1 MTKRISSVRLSA
13 SVVAVILLVGMCFLR
28 PEIARS
34 QASSAT
40 FYGNVIDPT
49 SAAVP
54 EANVTLVEQ
63 STQATITKT
72 TSASGDFA
80 FTFVPVGVYTLK
92 IDAKGF
98 KSYVSTGLSLTAG
111 QQIRQAL
118 KLELG
123 AVTETVNVDAAPP
136 LVNTVSSEQ
145 LQNYS
150 ITDARELPL
159 QNRTSAAC

>member
-1 MTKRISSVRLSA
+1 MTKRISSVGLSA
-13 SVVAVILLVGMCFLR
+13 SVVGVILLFGMCFLR

-49 SAAVP
+49 GAVVP

-63 STQATITKT
+63 STQATTTKT

-92 IDAKGF
+92 IDARGF
-98 KSYVSTGLSLTAG
+98 KSYVSTGLSLTA
-111 QQIRQAL
+111 
-118 KLELG
+118 
-123 AVTETVNVDAAPP
+123 
-136 LVNTVSSEQ
+136 
-145 LQNYS
+145 
-150 ITDARELPL
+150 
-159 QNRTSAAC
+159 